1 MNTSN
6 SIRKM
11 HDLRTIRSIR
21 KEDSNYLTLFML
33 DKERA
38 RIRMEHAR
46 LTNRLEILNR
56 RLGEIEEFF
65 SEFRET
71 ETKHESGSKTDP
83 DWNTID
89 VSY

>member
-6 SIRKM
+6 SIRRM
-11 HDLRTIRSIR
+11 HNLRTMQSTR
-21 KEDSNYLTLFML
+21 KEDSNYLKLFML
-33 DKERA
+33 DKERT

-65 SEFRET
+65 SEFQET
-71 ETKHESGSKTDP
+71 EKRHKSDSKP
-83 DWNTID
+83 DSRWNTMH

>member
-1 MNTSN
+1 MNTPK
-6 SIRKM
+6 SIKGM
-11 HDLRTIRSIR
+11 QHLRTIQSIR

-33 DKERA
+33 EKERA

-56 RLGEIEEFF
+56 RLGAIEEFF
-65 SEFRET
+65 SEFQET
-71 ETKHESGSKTDP
+71 EKRHKSDSKP
-83 DWNTID
+83 DSRWNTMH